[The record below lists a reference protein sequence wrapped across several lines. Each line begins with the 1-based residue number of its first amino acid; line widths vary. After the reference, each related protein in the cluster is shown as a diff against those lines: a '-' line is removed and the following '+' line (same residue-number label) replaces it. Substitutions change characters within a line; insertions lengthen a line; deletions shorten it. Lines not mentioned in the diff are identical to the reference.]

1 MRPVGPNTCSHSE
14 VLDSKMSFWFDILSY
29 NYYLSRAIPSYEL
42 SWCDIFLFTEI
53 SKTVKKKTQEYTL
66 YMLTQHKIIL
76 GVQKTD
82 NGTRKPHESSR
93 HTFYMA
99 VPQHVPRTQSGPGG
113 DTGVPL
119 VQNCLDKIYCC
130 ERRIPRDAV
139 HHLDSP
145 STVNFTIVAGVK
157 RHRII
162 PHRLQAAST
171 LR

>member
-1 MRPVGPNTCSHSE
+1 
-14 VLDSKMSFWFDILSY
+14 
-29 NYYLSRAIPSYEL
+29 
-42 SWCDIFLFTEI
+42 
-53 SKTVKKKTQEYTL
+53 
-66 YMLTQHKIIL
+66 MLTHDKIIL

-157 RHRII
+157 RHRIT